1 MAMRSVFVIM
11 AGVAGGVIIAG
22 VVLWF
27 CLCRWAER
35 KTTEVVAGAK
45 AATAE
50 VSAKLKAASDESS
63 KQDARRRA
71 EREEARQRELQEARR
86 KALRQWQL
94 PNGNLTEAWL
104 QEVKQGGAAIVRTS
118 DNRRL
123 FIRITDFTKD
133 DQAYI
138 RRWLAADGDPRK
150 MHEDV
155 QFYKYDM

>member
-1 MAMRSVFVIM
+1 MRSVFVIM

-27 CLCRWAER
+27 CLCLWAER
-35 KTTEVVAGAK
+35 KTAEVRASVK
-45 AATAE
+45 AATADA
-50 VSAKLKAASDESS
+50 SAKLKTASAQSA
-63 KQDARRRA
+63 KQDARQRTESE
-71 EREEARQRELQEARR
+71 ERKQREVQAARQS
-86 KALRQWQL
+86 ALRQWQL

-104 QEVKQGGAAIVRTS
+104 QEVKQGGAAIVRAS
-118 DNRRL
+118 DKRRL
-123 FIRITDFTKD
+123 FIKLSDFSED

-138 RRWLAADGDPRK
+138 RRWIAADGDPRK